1 MAKKTL
7 YKIFAFGV
15 SVITIT
21 AVLILSVFYSY
32 SDNQLKEQLRVVES
46 VVANQL
52 AQDDDTAFISNHID
66 KNVRITLVAKD
77 GTVIADS
84 QESANKLGNHL
95 DRQEIQQA
103 IKNGE
108 ATVTRHSDTQGKKV
122 YYFAKQL
129 SGAMQAAGASLRGRG
144 GIRYIYYQGEVKQLV
159 ESSHKEVRVERS
171 FTILEDVNCPAV
183 LAEQCFVTSDT
194 DVARF
199 GSEDG
204 CKRTARA
211 YYEAICAYFETTPLP
226 EE

>member
-46 VVANQL
+46 VVENQL

-84 QESANKLGNHL
+84 QEVQISLAITLTGRKYS
-95 DRQEIQQA
+95 RQS
-103 IKNGE
+103 K
-108 ATVTRHSDTQGKKV
+108 T
-122 YYFAKQL
+122 AKQ
-129 SGAMQAAGASLRGRG
+129 Q
-144 GIRYIYYQGEVKQLV
+144 
-159 ESSHKEVRVERS
+159 
-171 FTILEDVNCPAV
+171 
-183 LAEQCFVTSDT
+183 
-194 DVARF
+194 
-199 GSEDG
+199 
-204 CKRTARA
+204 
-211 YYEAICAYFETTPLP
+211 
-226 EE
+226 

>member
-46 VVANQL
+46 VVENQL

-95 DRQEIQQA
+95 NRQEIQQA
-103 IKNGE
+103 IKAIYDCAARGQPAN
-108 ATVTRHSDTQGKKV
+108 ATTLSPLLEEKAYSQVMLAQAQNADTRLNRRDIDMLLDRLQTANPESAQVAGTTGDEFRQKFAALARKKV
-122 YYFAKQL
+122 
-129 SGAMQAAGASLRGRG
+129 
-144 GIRYIYYQGEVKQLV
+144 GE
-159 ESSHKEVRVERS
+159 R
-171 FTILEDVNCPAV
+171 P
-183 LAEQCFVTSDT
+183 
-194 DVARF
+194 
-199 GSEDG
+199 
-204 CKRTARA
+204 
-211 YYEAICAYFETTPLP
+211 P

>member
-46 VVANQL
+46 VVENQL

-95 DRQEIQQA
+95 NRQEIQQA

-108 ATVTRHSDTQGKKV
+108 ATVTRHSDTQEKKV

-129 SGAMQAAGASLRGRG
+129 DNGNILRVSAEAKSIGKFFFG
-144 GIRYIYYQGEVKQLV
+144 LYYIYPFMYNCCNRCG
-159 ESSHKEVRVERS
+159 S
-171 FTILEDVNCPAV
+171 FCEY
-183 LAEQCFVTSDT
+183 
-194 DVARF
+194 
-199 GSEDG
+199 G
-204 CKRTARA
+204 
-211 YYEAICAYFETTPLP
+211 YH
-226 EE
+226 

>member
-32 SDNQLKEQLRVVES
+32 SDNQLKEQLRVIENVVE
-46 VVANQL
+46 NQL

-95 DRQEIQQA
+95 NRQEIQQA
-103 IKNGE
+103 IK
-108 ATVTRHSDTQGKKV
+108 T
-122 YYFAKQL
+122 AKQ
-129 SGAMQAAGASLRGRG
+129 Q
-144 GIRYIYYQGEVKQLV
+144 
-159 ESSHKEVRVERS
+159 
-171 FTILEDVNCPAV
+171 
-183 LAEQCFVTSDT
+183 
-194 DVARF
+194 
-199 GSEDG
+199 
-204 CKRTARA
+204 
-211 YYEAICAYFETTPLP
+211 
-226 EE
+226 